1 MNARSPSTGGGGTTL
16 PDTLA
21 AGTERGLGTEP
32 DEMRELRSKLERN
45 LGWIILALLLGGC
58 LLVLLPFVS
67 ALLWAVVLSA
77 SSWPLYRRLV
87 KLLGGRRTLAAL
99 LMALAMICVILLPFI
114 IIGATLADNVKEL
127 TTAAQRWMEAG
138 PPAPP
143 EWLAKVPVVGRP
155 AVENWRTFAADSSKL
170 FEAAKRFIEPVSG
183 WLLNVGLALGR
194 GVLHLALSILIAFFL
209 FRDGGKAAER
219 VSAAVERIAGE
230 RGTHLLEVA
239 GNTVRGVVYGIL
251 GTALVQAVM
260 AGSGFL
266 IAGVPGASVL
276 ALLTFFLSVVPVGPP
291 LIWFPAALWL
301 FHQGSTGWGTFM
313 LIWGVGVSSV
323 DNFVKPWLISQGSAM
338 PFLLIFFGVIG
349 GALAFGF
356 IGVFIGPTLLAVGYR
371 LVAEWASTLR
381 AAATADASKEAWM
394 TAKATG
400 TGTPEPQ

>member
-1 MNARSPSTGGGGTTL
+1 MTP
-16 PDTLA
+16 
-21 AGTERGLGTEP
+21 
-32 DEMRELRSKLERN
+32 LRSKLEQN

-77 SSWPLYRRLV
+77 SSWPVYRRLV

-114 IIGATLADNVKEL
+114 IVGATLGENVKEL
-127 TTAAQRWMEAG
+127 TTATQRWMDAG

-143 EWLAKVPVVGRP
+143 GWLAKVPGVGSQ
-155 AVENWRTFAADSSKL
+155 ATEYWESLAADSSKL
-170 FEAAKRFIEPVSG
+170 LAAAKRFLEPLSG
-183 WLLNVGLALGR
+183 WLLRGGLALGR
-194 GVLHLALSILIAFFL
+194 GLLELALSILIAFFL

-219 VSAAVERIAGE
+219 LSAAVVRIAGE
-230 RGTHLLEVA
+230 RGQHLLEVA
-239 GNTVRGVVYGIL
+239 GHTVRGVVYGIL
-251 GTALVQAVM
+251 GTALVQAVI
-260 AGSGFL
+260 AGIGFL
-266 IAGVPGASVL
+266 IAGVPGAGVL

-291 LIWFPAALWL
+291 LIWLPAALWL
-301 FHQGSTGWGTFM
+301 FHQGSTGWGIFM

-338 PFLLIFFGVIG
+338 PFLLIFFGVLG

-371 LVAEWASTLR
+371 LVAEWFATGR
-381 AAATADASKEAWM
+381 PGVTADASAPSEK
-394 TAKATG
+394 
-400 TGTPEPQ
+400 Q